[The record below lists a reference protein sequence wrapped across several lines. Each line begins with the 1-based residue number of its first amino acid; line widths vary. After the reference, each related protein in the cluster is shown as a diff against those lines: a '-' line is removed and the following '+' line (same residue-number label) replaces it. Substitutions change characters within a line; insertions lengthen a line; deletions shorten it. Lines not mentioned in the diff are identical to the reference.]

1 MINGKVFV
9 TRQVASEV
17 VDLLR
22 REFAVVDV
30 WQGPLPPTPQE
41 LREGAQG
48 CVALITML
56 TDRVDAELLE
66 AVPGL
71 KVVANVATGHDNFDL
86 AAASGRGVRLANTPG
101 VLEKTTADMAFALL
115 LAVARRVVEAS
126 QEAKAGAW
134 GPWHPLHWLGW
145 DVHERTLG
153 VVGLGRIGLEVARR
167 ARGFDMRVLYTA
179 LARHP
184 REEAQNGREYVPGL
198 TSLLRESDF
207 VTLHVPLTPETRG
220 LIGGEELRAMKPT
233 AILINTSR
241 GEAVDQEA
249 LLDAL
254 RQGTIVGAGLDVTTP
269 EPLPLGHALWDLPN
283 VVITPHIGSAT
294 HDTRRRMALLA
305 AENVIAACKGVPM
318 PTALDLEEVGRPPAD
333 G

>member
-1 MINGKVFV
+1 MIDGKVFV

-22 REFAVVDV
+22 REFDAVDV

-66 AVPGL
+66 AVPDL

-86 AAASGRGVRLANTPG
+86 AAASARGVRLANTPG

-153 VVGLGRIGLEVARR
+153 VVGLGRIGLEVAKR
-167 ARGFDMRVLYTA
+167 AKGFDMRVLYTA
-179 LARHP
+179 RTRHLQ
-184 REEAQNGREYVPGL
+184 EEVRHGLEYVPSL
-198 TSLLRESDF
+198 TPLLREVDF
-207 VTLHVPLTPETRG
+207 VTLHVPLTTETRG

-254 RQGTIVGAGLDVTTP
+254 RQGTIAGAGLDVTTP
-269 EPLPLGHALWDLPN
+269 EPLPPSHALWGLPN

-305 AENVIAACKGVPM
+305 AENVIAACKGVEM
-318 PTALDLEEVGRPPAD
+318 PTGLDLGVVGRPPAD